1 MAVQS
6 FVKGDDLKKLIDDK
20 LINAQ
25 SVKYVLRQKGI
36 LPVCTNSEA
45 LSDLIHHHFF
55 GSATMTQ
62 MQEVMNFGRWIFT
75 RQRQKISRSL
85 MERSCR
91 RLPALMVWEK
101 RRHSR

>member
-55 GSATMTQ
+55 WLCNYDSDA
-62 MQEVMNFGRWIFT
+62 
-75 RQRQKISRSL
+75 RSY
-85 MERSCR
+85 EF
-91 RLPALMVWEK
+91 
-101 RRHSR
+101 

>member
-55 GSATMTQ
+55 VLTLILLRILQ
-62 MQEVMNFGRWIFT
+62 LFF
-75 RQRQKISRSL
+75 
-85 MERSCR
+85 
-91 RLPALMVWEK
+91 P
-101 RRHSR
+101 